1 MDEYTIPVFKS
12 FQQHDLMLGLQKEIF
27 IFIFL
32 IFVIISYLFGL
43 IPGILITT
51 VFYIPARILTKK
63 DPNMLSIAFNSLL
76 EPNILEG

>member
-12 FQQHDLMLGLQKEIF
+12 FQQQDLMLGLQKEIF

-43 IPGILITT
+43 IPGILITA

-63 DPNMLSIAFNSLL
+63 DPNMLSIAFYSLL

>member
-12 FQQHDLMLGLQKEIF
+12 FQQQDLMLGLQKEIF

>member
-12 FQQHDLMLGLQKEIF
+12 FQQQDLMFGLQKEIF